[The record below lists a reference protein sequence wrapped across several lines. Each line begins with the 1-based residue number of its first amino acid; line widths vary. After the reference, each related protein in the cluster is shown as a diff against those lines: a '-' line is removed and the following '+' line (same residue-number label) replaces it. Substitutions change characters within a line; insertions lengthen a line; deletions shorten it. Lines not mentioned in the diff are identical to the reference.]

1 MNPKRQLVG
10 KEYDVMSVVW
20 DEGGRVPARR
30 VHEVL
35 SKRGTDRAETYQL
48 IHRCIGKGYLEREEP
63 DFVCHALIDRETI
76 QVEETKRLV
85 DRMFGGS
92 AERLLVSLVDTKS
105 TSQEEIGRLRALI
118 KDVYQE

>member
-1 MNPKRQLVG
+1 M
-10 KEYDVMSVVW
+10 
-20 DEGGRVPARR
+20 
-30 VHEVL
+30 
-35 SKRGTDRAETYQL
+35 
-48 IHRCIGKGYLEREEP
+48 EREEP
-63 DFVCHALIDRETI
+63 GFVCHALIDRETI

-92 AERLLVSLVDTKS
+92 AERLLVSLVDAKS